1 MMKSLFILAALFS
14 LALVSNGRKDPGE
27 YWQGGMKDGP
37 IQGLVD
43 VSKVTSV
50 STTKNHCH
58 TPAQESK
65 RFVPTPHISSHN
77 YHNNDGKLKA
87 INSTPNI
94 SAYDDNVDRSKGEK
108 SFKKDF
114 EPRPNISTYG
124 DDDKVDGKKSFV
136 KDFEPRPNISTYT
149 DDDKVDEKKSFIKDF
164 EPRPNISA
172 YGDDDKVGEKKSF
185 VKNFE
190 PRANISAYTDDDKT
204 DGEKSFIKD
213 FEPIP
218 NISVYNDDS
227 VGEEAKQDSEER
239 FGG

>member
-27 YWQGGMKDGP
+27 YWQGGVKDGP

-87 INSTPNI
+87 KTSPAKYFNSTTNI
-94 SAYDDNVDRSKGEK
+94 SASDDNVDRLKGEK

-114 EPRPNISTYG
+114 EPRPNISVYG
-124 DDDKVDGKKSFV
+124 DDNKVDGKKSFV
-136 KDFEPRPNISTYT
+136 KDFEPRPNISAYT
-149 DDDKVDEKKSFIKDF
+149 DDDKTDEEKSFIKDF
-164 EPRPNISA
+164 EPRPNIS
-172 YGDDDKVGEKKSF
+172 
-185 VKNFE
+185 
-190 PRANISAYTDDDKT
+190 T
-204 DGEKSFIKD
+204 
-213 FEPIP
+213 
-218 NISVYNDDS
+218 YNDDS
-227 VGEEAKQDSEER
+227 VGEEAK
-239 FGG
+239 